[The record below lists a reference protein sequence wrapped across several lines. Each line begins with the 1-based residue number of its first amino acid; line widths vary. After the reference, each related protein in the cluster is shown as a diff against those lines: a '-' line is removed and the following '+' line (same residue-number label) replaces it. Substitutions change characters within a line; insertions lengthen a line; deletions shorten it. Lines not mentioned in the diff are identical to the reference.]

1 MNLKRK
7 TDVGKYAVFV
17 ALSVVLMLFGLN
29 ACGLALEPNYKK
41 GTLPSQLPSM
51 QVLNTLDIESVSGQQ
66 TTPADTETPTLS
78 PTLNASQLASL
89 TPEPSITPPPTP
101 NPVFSTADIE
111 NYSVWQVN
119 QEDENASLL
128 SLREIPKTLIPLP
141 DDYKQNALL
150 KNFLAFIQ
158 ILNQI
163 RQTNNDI
170 WLDELKNTDWHLEYQ
185 KLTDHSNTDFAQTI
199 DTFRIANAENNVTQV
214 INDAV
219 GLSAL
224 YATMDF
230 EGISSQQAQRVC
242 EIIADPTLENK
253 ADLLHENKVQFS
265 WFFKS
270 GDYQVGDIAILP
282 GENCGMGLVVGKSDE
297 QLLLV
302 VPDLLKDGQ
311 LQSILV
317 DERSIDAVFG
327 EMKYVFP
334 GKKDHSAGSV
344 VAGSM
349 DIFKPGVTTIVNADR
364 YENIQLPFDTM
375 SDRGLF
381 DNNIVITIDDCYNN
395 QHVRAIFEL
404 LKNNGLRAT
413 FFPNTN
419 YLLFDEETI
428 SLWQEIYQAGF
439 EIGYHTTNHATH
451 LSYAEL
457 EEDFW
462 AFTQHMRALLED
474 DSFEINLVRAP
485 YGVWYE
491 NWYLWSANNGLMSVD
506 WNVLTEHQPE
516 RAELRLQEG
525 ISPIVLL
532 HSTAFDVEWLNTNLN
547 QLIMLARQYDGI
559 VGSVYDCVHRE

>member
-1 MNLKRK
+1 MHLKQK
-7 TDVGKYAVFV
+7 SGIGKYIFFLVLSAFLLVFV
-17 ALSVVLMLFGLN
+17 LS
-29 ACGLALEPNYKK
+29 ACELAWEGNRE
-41 GTLPSQLPSM
+41 GRALPSQLPSM
-51 QVLNTLDIESVSGQQ
+51 QVLNTLDIESASGQ

-89 TPEPSITPPPTP
+89 TPKPSITPSPTP
-101 NPVFSTADIE
+101 NPVFSTGDIE

-128 SLREIPKTLIPLP
+128 SLQEISKTLIPLP
-141 DDYKQNALL
+141 DDYKQDALL

-163 RQTNNDI
+163 RQTNNDT
-170 WLDELKNTDWHLEYQ
+170 WLDELKNTDWHLEFQ

-199 DTFRIANAENNVTQV
+199 DTFRIANAENNARQV
-214 INDAV
+214 MNDAV

-265 WFFKS
+265 WFFKT
-270 GDYQVGDIAILP
+270 GDYQVGDMAILP
-282 GENCGMGLVVGKSDE
+282 GENCGMGLVVGKSGE

-302 VPDLLKDGQ
+302 VPDLLSDGQ

-317 DERSIDAVFG
+317 DERSIDAIFG

-364 YENIQLPFDTM
+364 YEDIQLPFDTM
-375 SDRGLF
+375 SDRACL
-381 DNNIVITIDDCYNN
+381 I
-395 QHVRAIFEL
+395 
-404 LKNNGLRAT
+404 
-413 FFPNTN
+413 
-419 YLLFDEETI
+419 TI
-428 SLWQEIYQAGF
+428 SLSPLMI
-439 EIGYHTTNHATH
+439 ATIISMSGRY
-451 LSYAEL
+451 LS
-457 EEDFW
+457 
-462 AFTQHMRALLED
+462 
-474 DSFEINLVRAP
+474 S
-485 YGVWYE
+485 
-491 NWYLWSANNGLMSVD
+491 
-506 WNVLTEHQPE
+506 
-516 RAELRLQEG
+516 
-525 ISPIVLL
+525 
-532 HSTAFDVEWLNTNLN
+532 
-547 QLIMLARQYDGI
+547 
-559 VGSVYDCVHRE
+559 

>member
-1 MNLKRK
+1 MHLKQK
-7 TDVGKYAVFV
+7 SGIGKYGFFLVFSAFLLVFV
-17 ALSVVLMLFGLN
+17 LS
-29 ACGLALEPNYKK
+29 ACELAWEGNRK
-41 GTLPSQLPSM
+41 GRASPSQLPSM

-78 PTLNASQLASL
+78 PTLNAYQLASL
-89 TPEPSITPPPTP
+89 TPEPSITPSPTP

-141 DDYKQNALL
+141 DVYKQDELL
-150 KNFLAFIQ
+150 NNFLTFVQ
-158 ILNQI
+158 ILNKI
-163 RQTNNDI
+163 RQTNSDT

-185 KLTDHSNTDFAQTI
+185 KLTDHSNMDFAQTI
-199 DTFRIANAENNVTQV
+199 DSFKIANAENNATQV

-230 EGISSQQAQRVC
+230 EGISSQQTQRVC

-265 WFFKS
+265 WFFKT
-270 GDYQVGDIAILP
+270 GDYQVGDMAILP
-282 GENCGMGLVVGKSDE
+282 GENCGMGLVVGKSGE

-302 VPDLLKDGQ
+302 IPDLLKDGQ
-311 LQSILV
+311 IQSILV

-349 DIFKPGVTTIVNADR
+349 DFFKPGATTTVNADR

-404 LKNNGLRAT
+404 LKNNGMRAT

-428 SLWQEIYQAGF
+428 SLWKEIYQAGF

-451 LSYAEL
+451 LSYADL

-559 VGSVYDCVHRE
+559 VGSVYDCIHRE